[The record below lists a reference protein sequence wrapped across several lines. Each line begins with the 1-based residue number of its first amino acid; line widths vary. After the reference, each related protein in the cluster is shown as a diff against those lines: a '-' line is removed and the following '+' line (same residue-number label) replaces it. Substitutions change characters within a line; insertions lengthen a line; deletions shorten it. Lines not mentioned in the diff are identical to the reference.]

1 MNIFKSLKFAL
12 NGILYV
18 IKNERNMRFHMVISV
33 YVFVFSLFFSMSTW
47 KYVVL
52 MLIISSVMILEMLN
66 SSLENLVDLCS
77 KEYNTSAKIAKDI
90 AAGAVLVMCFV
101 SVIIGLIFFT
111 ELEAYVRIWFFVCK
125 YPVVIILFVIFSY
138 VSCEYVFLGPTEI
151 KNKLKKIVY
160 KFKNRTSRKIK

>member
-77 KEYNTSAKIAKDI
+77 KEYNTGAKIAKDI

-111 ELEAYVRIWFFVCK
+111 ELEAYVRICFFVCK
-125 YPVVIILFVIFSY
+125 YPIVIILFMIFSY
-138 VSCEYVFLGPTEI
+138 VSYEYVFLGPTEI